1 MMKPEIYFLL
11 IAILLLSCSK
21 EKKANKAGEKMQ
33 EFVISISDYSRQ
45 IDPDFIVIPQNG
57 PELAFKN
64 LDPNDGEH
72 SGYMA
77 AINGF
82 GVEELFYNGDYS
94 LDPEQ
99 LLMLQQL
106 VPSKK
111 IMVAEF
117 VSHDANVNDA
127 IQRNLDEGFICF
139 PRINSNYDYQ
149 LVPDSAIQENSK
161 DILSLSDT
169 KNYLYLISTDN
180 FSSKQEMINTLSTNN
195 FDLLLIDLF
204 FDSEIFTAA
213 DIQQLK
219 TKANGGQRLVISYMN
234 IGAAENYRYYWKSDW
249 KLHHPKWLKKSYDG
263 YEDEIWVEF
272 WEGEWQEIIFGN
284 NSSYTKKI
292 LDAGFDGVYLDN
304 VEGYYFLYFE

>member
-1 MMKPEIYFLL
+1 
-11 IAILLLSCSK
+11 
-21 EKKANKAGEKMQ
+21 
-33 EFVISISDYSRQ
+33 
-45 IDPDFIVIPQNG
+45 
-57 PELAFKN
+57 
-64 LDPNDGEH
+64 
-72 SGYMA
+72 
-77 AINGF
+77 
-82 GVEELFYNGDYS
+82 
-94 LDPEQ
+94 
-99 LLMLQQL
+99 
-106 VPSKK
+106 
-111 IMVAEF
+111 MVAEF

-180 FSSKQEMINTLSTNN
+180 FSSKQEM
-195 FDLLLIDLF
+195 
-204 FDSEIFTAA
+204 
-213 DIQQLK
+213 K